1 MRVQPQL
8 KMNQYTTWIEGKI
21 IIHDKVKRRGTQN
34 VTDVAQITHQR
45 IRRNAERKMNFAANV
60 NGKDITRDA
69 VGEEITVEVEDH
81 K

>member
-1 MRVQPQL
+1 MGVLPQL
-8 KMNQYTTWIEGKI
+8 KTNQYTTWTKGKI

-34 VTDVAQITHQR
+34 VIDVVRISHQR
-45 IRRNAERKMNFAANV
+45 IKKNAERKMNFAANV
-60 NGKDITRDA
+60 NGRDITRDA